1 MMLNITV
8 NKIMDDFVNIVGQWK
23 TWVDLQAHLNNHTH
37 KNTHTN
43 THTHSHFSLTVT
55 IIIIIIII
63 FAGMLSQEELLM
75 FTGPPGENVQ
85 LTRAAVKRIFEEN
98 ITYKP
103 MDMDYKVRSIFS
115 IL

>member
-1 MMLNITV
+1 
-8 NKIMDDFVNIVGQWK
+8 
-23 TWVDLQAHLNNHTH
+23 
-37 KNTHTN
+37 
-43 THTHSHFSLTVT
+43 
-55 IIIIIIII
+55 
-63 FAGMLSQEELLM
+63 MLSQEELLM

>member
-1 MMLNITV
+1 
-8 NKIMDDFVNIVGQWK
+8 
-23 TWVDLQAHLNNHTH
+23 
-37 KNTHTN
+37 
-43 THTHSHFSLTVT
+43 
-55 IIIIIIII
+55 
-63 FAGMLSQEELLM
+63 M

-103 MDMDYKVRSIFS
+103 MEMDYKVRSIFR

>member
-1 MMLNITV
+1 MHTRI
-8 NKIMDDFVNIVGQWK
+8 
-23 TWVDLQAHLNNHTH
+23 HTH
-37 KNTHTN
+37 LHAQSDSFYNIIG
-43 THTHSHFSLTVT
+43 
-55 IIIIIIII
+55 IIIY
-63 FAGMLSQEELLM
+63 AGMLSQEELLM

-103 MDMDYKVRSIFS
+103 MEMDYKVGSIFR